1 MKKDI
6 IITDTK
12 DITEMVKEAVKEQ
25 LIEFSK
31 WFESKIIDEDKILTR
46 DNTATYLDISL
57 STLSRWTRDGKIPS
71 CGLGDR
77 VYYKMS
83 DIKKSLITIN

>member
-1 MKKDI
+1 MKNNI
-6 IITDTK
+6 IIADTK
-12 DITEMVKEAVKEQ
+12 DIVEKVKETVKEQ
-25 LIEFSK
+25 MIEFSK
-31 WFESKIIDEDKILTR
+31 RFESKIIDEDRILTR
-46 DNTATYLDISL
+46 DNTATYLGISL
-57 STLSRWTRDGKIPS
+57 STLSRWTRDGKVPS